1 MTIIPKEQS
10 GGGRRGLQLASSCFA
25 SSRGAKNR
33 APTERWGTL
42 APPAPVA
49 GEGKGGHG
57 APALPPRPN
66 PVQEEGKKQTVPG
79 GREAYRQKDRGGE
92 RVKREGYGVLT
103 HGGHGCRPAGR
114 GRGRDAGGSSEG
126 RSSQSR
132 HTAALLL
139 RNERMLLFLP
149 PPALLPVPEFLSH
162 SGVLSICEQWESARG
177 VAAVAWL
184 AGGRRSSPR
193 ERERE

>member
-1 MTIIPKEQS
+1 
-10 GGGRRGLQLASSCFA
+10 LQLASSCFA

-162 SGVLSICEQWESARG
+162 SGVLCICEQWESARG